1 MKNNI
6 QTAQLWDKIKTYAQK
21 VGRTAARPALLLYY
35 VMTSDSTPRSDKL
48 LIGGAL
54 AYLVLPINLVSV
66 KKHPLIGW
74 MDEAASIKV
83 AYDKVSKHI
92 TPEMERKADEALNRW
107 FTEPAIEVK

>member
-6 QTAQLWDKIKTYAQK
+6 QAAQLWDKIKAYSKKA
-21 VGRTAARPALLLYY
+21 GRTAARPVLLLYY
-35 VMTSDSTPRSDKL
+35 VLTSDTTPRSDKL

-54 AYLVLPINLVSV
+54 AYLVLPINLISV

-92 TPEMERKADEALNRW
+92 TPEMERKVDETLNRW
-107 FTEPAIEVK
+107 FTEPAIEVG

>member
-6 QTAQLWDKIKTYAQK
+6 QPVNLWDKIKAYAQK
-21 VGRTAARPALLLYY
+21 AGRTAARPVLLLYY
-35 VMTSDSTPRSDKL
+35 VMTSDTTPRSDKL

-54 AYLVLPINLVSV
+54 AYLVLPINFVSV
-66 KKHPLIGW
+66 RKHPLVGW

-92 TPEMERKADEALNRW
+92 TPEIESKADETLDKW
-107 FTEPAIEVK
+107 FPEPAIEVG